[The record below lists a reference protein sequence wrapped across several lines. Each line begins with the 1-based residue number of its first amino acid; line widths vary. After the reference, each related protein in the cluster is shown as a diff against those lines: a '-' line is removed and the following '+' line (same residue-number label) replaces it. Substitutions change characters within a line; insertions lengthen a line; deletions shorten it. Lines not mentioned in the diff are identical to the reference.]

1 MIGNVVNGYRILRQL
16 GCGGMAVVYYAENNL
31 GLPVA
36 IKVLKPEFSNNKEVL
51 NRFREEASIMYKLR
65 DIDGVCN
72 VIDLVEQ
79 PSLMI
84 VMEYLDGMTLADF
97 IKKSLIK
104 DEKQIADICRMVLTA
119 LGEAHHRGIIHR
131 DIKPSNLFLTAEG
144 KVKILDFGIS
154 KILFGEGELG
164 TELETETKSRI
175 GTIAYMSPEQIKYT
189 AKVDQRTDI
198 YSFALTLYNMLTGE
212 DPLNMESDSLDA
224 VPNPRLAKAIY
235 HAIRKKSDQRTPD
248 CATFLREI
256 QEALKPTSESEP
268 NPTPIPE
275 SSPKPN
281 PNSEPKSFLLGTID
295 YRKKFL
301 RSLCWLLFSI
311 VFMVGLNSAVYGY
324 SESRRYDWNV
334 KWKEHSEWE
343 KDSENYRKCL
353 EQLELMKQ
361 SRYDEMFIESDRIEV
376 KSKEDKAD
384 EWF

>member
-1 MIGNVVNGYRILRQL
+1 MIGTVVNGYRILRQL
-16 GCGGMAVVYYAENNL
+16 ECGGMAVVYYAENNL

-51 NRFREEASIMYKLR
+51 SRFREEAAIMYKLR
-65 DIDGVCN
+65 DIDGVCK

-79 PSLMI
+79 PALMI
-84 VMEYLDGMTLADF
+84 VMEYLDGTTLADF

-131 DIKPSNLFLTAEG
+131 DIKPSNLFLTTEG

-154 KILFGEGELG
+154 KILFGEGESG
-164 TELETETKSRI
+164 TELETETKSRM

-224 VPNPRLAKAIY
+224 VPNPRLAQAIY
-235 HAIRKKSDQRTPD
+235 HAIRKNPDQRTPD
-248 CATFLREI
+248 CAIFLREI
-256 QEALKPTSESEP
+256 QEALEPTSESKP
-268 NPTPIPE
+268 NPKPIPE
-275 SSPKPN
+275 PTPKPN
-281 PNSEPKSFLLGTID
+281 PNPEPKSFLLGTID
-295 YRKKFL
+295 YRKKLL
-301 RSLCWLLFSI
+301 RSLCWLFFSI
-311 VFMVGLNSAVYGY
+311 VFMAGLNSAVYDY
-324 SESRRYDWNV
+324 SERWRWNYND
-334 KWKEHSEWE
+334 KLDEYRGWE
-343 KDSENYRKCL
+343 EESENYRKCL
-353 EQLELMKQ
+353 EWLELMEQ
-361 SRYDEMFIESDRIEV
+361 SWYDEIFIESDSIVV
-376 KSKEDKAD
+376 KSEEDDTD